1 MSQLQSIGGRR
12 KSKATRRPTRT
23 VKHRRQRHGGGRKP
37 SKARSANRRFI
48 RPPTMGREQV
58 SGMLSRNLSLGM
70 PPHVQMDID
79 NPISAYL
86 ADYYMNVDIERLSR
100 KMFSEAV
107 DKIYNTPKSSFSIG
121 GPLRGHSGPSSKPG
135 DDEDDGPSGRL
146 GDDGDDDEDGKRKP
160 TGTIQLPSL
169 DDPATIEPHEVKVA
183 LQDTAYEAKLIA
195 NLNLIVLLALAEDKF
210 NTEHP
215 DESTGLKIDP
225 TLKSKI
231 EQMAST
237 VYYKYNDIIKDSDTK
252 KETLKNMM
260 SLIFSSHI
268 IKIGSRNETLAE
280 KHGFNRGLHNLI
292 TENFTDSDEKQI
304 RNREYDVNVFK
315 LFNKLLMEMFAVNY
329 VNDTLTDKKT
339 PDYLKAKLK
348 EFANDT
354 PEQKLERLTTD
365 SNFKQRFQTYA
376 EKKK

>member
-23 VKHRRQRHGGGRKP
+23 VKHRRQRHGGGRKT
-37 SKARSANRRFI
+37 SKAKSANRRFI

-100 KMFSEAV
+100 KMFGVAV
-107 DKIYNTPKSSFSIG
+107 DKIYNTRKTTFSIG

-135 DDEDDGPSGRL
+135 DDA
-146 GDDGDDDEDGKRKP
+146 DDDEDGDGDTERKP
-160 TGTIQLPSL
+160 TGTIPLPSL
-169 DDPATIEPHEVKVA
+169 DDPNKIEPHEVKVA
-183 LQDTAYEAKLIA
+183 LEDMAYEAKLIA
-195 NLNLIVLLALAEDKF
+195 NLNLIALLALAEDKF